1 MGLVRTG
8 HSLQLLPR
16 REAKAQADCLEF
28 PRLSFKPPPHPVRM
42 DRTDWVFAGLL
53 ALSVAILCL
62 LIARSM
68 PSFLFQSMDFWFEAD
83 TLREISN
90 MSRVH
95 DDHYRTSVHPLF
107 SLITSSLSIL
117 RSMR

>member
-1 MGLVRTG
+1 
-8 HSLQLLPR
+8 
-16 REAKAQADCLEF
+16 
-28 PRLSFKPPPHPVRM
+28 M

-83 TLREISN
+83 TLRVISN

-107 SLITSSLSIL
+107 SLITLIPV
-117 RSMR
+117 